1 MSLAKRALWLA
12 TALAWCGL
20 VQAQTAF
27 NLDSLLALMRG
38 QPRVTST
45 FTEKK
50 FIKGLDAPIE
60 SSGELSFEAPARIVK
75 RTLIPRLET
84 LQLNDRTV
92 TIERGRQVR
101 TLSFD
106 DYPELAVHIE
116 GVRASLAGD
125 RVALEQFYLVELS
138 GNPAQWKMILFPL
151 KEKAA
156 AQVTAIQ
163 LDGEQADIRRVQV
176 LLKDGDSSIMTIS
189 RPSGR

>member
-1 MSLAKRALWLA
+1 MCLAKRALWLA
-12 TALAWCGL
+12 TALTWFGL

-27 NLDSLLALMRG
+27 NLESLLALMRG

-60 SSGELSFEAPARIVK
+60 SSGELSFEAPARMVK

-84 LQLNDRTV
+84 LKLNDRSV
-92 TIERGRQVR
+92 TMERGRQVR

-116 GVRASLAGD
+116 GVRACLAGD
-125 RVALEQFYLVELS
+125 RVALEEFYRVELS
-138 GNPAQWKMILFPL
+138 GNSAQWKMTLFPL

-156 AQVTAIQ
+156 EQVTAIH
-163 LDGEQADIRRVQV
+163 LDGEHGDIRRVQV
-176 LLKDGDSSIMTIS
+176 LLNDGDSSIMTIS